1 MAGGVRSAVSRYW
14 LKYAPSSSA
23 TSGGIGP
30 RHAIAN
36 TVPPE
41 VTYSRTTVPS
51 GALSI
56 ATLYGL
62 AVRAPVGGAGA
73 ADCVTLAFIRAASRA
88 TEAEDSPN
96 VARAGRTP
104 AANGRIAAASRSTS
118 PP

>member
-1 MAGGVRSAVSRYW
+1 
-14 LKYAPSSSA
+14 
-23 TSGGIGP
+23 
-30 RHAIAN
+30 
-36 TVPPE
+36 E

-118 PP
+118 PPQSRRIAAINVRVQMHAVATKSMRRMRRWLLCPASRHSND